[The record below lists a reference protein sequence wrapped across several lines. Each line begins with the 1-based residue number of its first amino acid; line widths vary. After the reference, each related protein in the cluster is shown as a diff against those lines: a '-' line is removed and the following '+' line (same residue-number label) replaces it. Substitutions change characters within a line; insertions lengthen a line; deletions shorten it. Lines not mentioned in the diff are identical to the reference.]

1 MYFDFEWHA
10 AKAADNLKKHGICFE
25 EAKTIFND
33 PLSITV
39 ADPQHSDDEDR
50 FIDIGLSTSGQLLVV
65 VYTEREG
72 KIRII
77 SSRKATRAERRAYG
91 QHES

>member
-1 MYFDFEWHA
+1 MFDTGVAYQWILRNRQSVELSFEWHA
-10 AKAADNLKKHGICFE
+10 AKAAENLKKHGISFE

-33 PLSITV
+33 PFSITV

-65 VYTEREG
+65 VSQSA
-72 KIRII
+72 KV
-77 SSRKATRAERRAYG
+77 SFV
-91 QHES
+91 